1 VSAPLKDVRG
11 RLGLFRAFG
20 VFLFLLL
27 SARLFW
33 IQVLN
38 ADESIRR
45 AQNQH
50 IERVRVA
57 PHRGRILD
65 RHDVELAFT
74 AENPTIVVDAAKLD
88 PAKRPALANRL
99 APILGI
105 PAAEIARKLDSTR
118 RDLRL
123 NPGAT
128 AVVMDSLRDFPREV
142 AVQLQPK
149 RIYPYGRAAAHV
161 TGFVGVDQE
170 GIEGL
175 EVAWDR
181 ELRGRP
187 GWATYLRDGHQNRM
201 SQGIERAAEPGL
213 DLVLTIDAEFQEV
226 VAERLDAAVAAC
238 KAKSGYVIVIEPA
251 TGDILAMANSPSYDP
266 IEYRMA
272 KPEQLRNRLIS
283 DMIEPGSTIKGMT
296 VSAALEDGSYRPNT
310 PIDCHM
316 GSWRLGSR
324 TITDHDPFGILPLID
339 TFAHSSN
346 IAMAQIGLR
355 LGRERMYH
363 HLRKF
368 GFAERTGLGLP
379 GEAPGSLRKPER
391 WTRDTAA
398 SVAFGYEILVT
409 PLQMA
414 MAYSALANDGVLMK
428 PRLVREVRSGD
439 VVVSTTPVQ
448 EVRRAVSSTTATTLL
463 EFMEHTVVEGT
474 GKKAAVDWCRVG
486 GKTGTARKFDP
497 ELKQYITRHY
507 ASFVGVAP
515 ADDPRLLIYAVIDEP
530 RGDIYGGSTAAPLF
544 REIIEASWRLEH
556 PLIRPDVDV
565 VPALAADPT
574 LRTTP
579 AGRGRIAMAG
589 MLAPEAA
596 VAETSRVAALAR
608 AADDSTDTLAPPPR
622 ILGRVPDLVGHS
634 VRQALREAGRAG
646 LSAEIVGDGVVID
659 QFPGPGD
666 PITEA
671 TGARIILY
679 LGDRAELAERERD
692 EDS

>member
-1 VSAPLKDVRG
+1 VSAPPRDVRG
-11 RLGLFRAFG
+11 RLGLFTVLG
-20 VFLFLLL
+20 VLLFVVL
-27 SARLFW
+27 SVRLFW
-33 IQVLN
+33 VQILRGN
-38 ADESIRR
+38 DYRES

-50 IERVRVA
+50 FERVRVA

-65 RHDVELAFT
+65 RHGKELAFT

-88 PAKRPALANRL
+88 PAARPALARRL

-105 PAAEIARKLDSTR
+105 PAADIVRKLDTR
-118 RDLRL
+118 RRDVRL

-128 AVVMDSLRDFPREV
+128 EVVMDSLRNLPRSV
-142 AVQLQPK
+142 TVQLQPK
-149 RIYPYGRAAAHV
+149 RIYPYGKAAAHV

-201 SQGIERAAEPGL
+201 SQGIERAAESGL
-213 DLVLTIDAEFQEV
+213 DLELTIDAELQEV

-238 KAKSGYVIVIEPA
+238 RAKAGYVLVIEPA

-266 IEYRMA
+266 IEYRKA
-272 KPEQLRNRLIS
+272 APEHLRNRILS
-283 DMIEPGSTIKGMT
+283 DVIEPGSTIKAMT

-316 GSWRLGSR
+316 GSWRLGVR
-324 TITDHDPFGILPLID
+324 TISDHEPFGILPLVE

-346 IAMAQIGLR
+346 IAMAQVGLR
-355 LGRERMYH
+355 LGKDKMYH
-363 HLRKF
+363 YLRKF

-379 GEAPGSLRKPER
+379 GEAPGKLKKPEN
-391 WTRDTAA
+391 WYGDTAA

-414 MAYSALANDGVLMK
+414 MAYSVLANDGVLMK
-428 PRLVREVRSGD
+428 PRLVRAVRSGD
-439 VVVSTTPVQ
+439 EVVTTIPVQ
-448 EVRRAVSSTTATTLL
+448 PVRQAVSAKTATTLL
-463 EFMEHTVVEGT
+463 EFMEHTVLEGT
-474 GKKAAVDWCRVG
+474 GKKAGIDWCRVG
-486 GKTGTARKFDP
+486 GKTGTARKYDA
-497 ELKQYITRHY
+497 ELKTYIARHY

-515 ADDPRLLIYAVIDEP
+515 ANDPRLLIYAVIDEP

-556 PLIRPDVDV
+556 PIIRPDVDV
-565 VPALAADPT
+565 VAAAMPAPGLA
-574 LRTTP
+574 TP
-579 AGRGRIAMAG
+579 AGRGRLSMAATVD
-589 MLAPEAA
+589 LETAR
-596 VAETSRVAALAR
+596 AETSRRAALAS
-608 AADDSTDTLAPPPR
+608 AASDTTDSLAAPPR
-622 ILGRVPDLVGHS
+622 ILGTTPDLRRRS
-634 VRQALREAGRAG
+634 VRQALREAGAAG
-646 LSAEIVGDGVVID
+646 FAAEIVGTGVVVG
-659 QFPGPGD
+659 QFPAPGE
-666 PITEA
+666 PITEGSA
-671 TGARIILY
+671 RRIILY
-679 LGDRAELAERERD
+679 LGDSAELAERERD